1 MKLVKFGKYAAMAHK
16 IHVERSHVR
25 LNPVFKATPDLQT
38 NCGRAFKKRLQKCT
52 PLSHC
57 EHRFCLSNSI
67 TLKARFTSPLP
78 HSFAISDDL
87 ESLKFTNR
95 LNILLPIYVAGRQ
108 SGDEE
113 D

>member
-1 MKLVKFGKYAAMAHK
+1 MAHK

-25 LNPVFKATPDLQT
+25 LNSLFKATPDLQT
-38 NCGRAFKKRLQKCT
+38 NCGRAFQKRLQKCT
-52 PLSHC
+52 PLSYC

-87 ESLKFTNR
+87 ES
-95 LNILLPIYVAGRQ
+95 
-108 SGDEE
+108 
-113 D
+113 

>member
-57 EHRFCLSNSI
+57 EHRSCLSNSI

-78 HSFAISDDL
+78 HSFA
-87 ESLKFTNR
+87 NR
-95 LNILLPIYVAGRQ
+95 LNILLPIYVAGRHKE
-108 SGDEE
+108 DEE

>member
-67 TLKARFTSPLP
+67 TLKARFTSPLL